1 MFEIRR
7 LDELRLVSLL
17 IIATLLALYSYN
29 YFKLRSA
36 LGPGWKWTL
45 LYTLIS
51 IFIIM
56 GSRIL
61 WLVDLAAYPGLRKFL
76 SCSVYM
82 GMAFFFILFT
92 AFFFLD
98 LLRFLV
104 WLIDL
109 LLSACFGDLF
119 PSAKVRAFLA
129 VSFAF
134 FACTYGWF
142 EALAVRPVH
151 IAIATEKLPKGVD
164 KLRVAHITDV
174 HLGWVV
180 QEERLDRIL
189 EVVRAAK
196 PDMLVSTGDL
206 VDGDMEEREAE
217 VALFRGLN
225 LPLGMYA
232 VTGNH
237 EYYAGVDQA
246 IAFKE
251 RSGMQVLRNEAL
263 RVGGIVLAGVDDP
276 TARRFGEEPK
286 PEIDVL
292 APLSENRFVLLLKHQ
307 PTVEPESIGLFDLQ
321 LSGHTH
327 GGQIW
332 PFYWGTRMVYD
343 YRPGLRA
350 LAPAKRGEAYA
361 SGVARESRVFVSN
374 GAGTWGPP
382 IRFLAPPQVV
392 IVDIVRK

>member
-1 MFEIRR
+1 VR
-7 LDELRLVSLL
+7 LFSIV
-17 IIATLLALYSYN
+17 IICTLFALYSYI

-36 LGPGWKWTL
+36 IGPGWKWTA
-45 LYTLIS
+45 LYTLLS
-51 IFIIM
+51 FFIIM

-61 WLVDLAAYPGLRKFL
+61 WIVNLEAYPGLRKIL

-92 AFFFLD
+92 AFFFID

-104 WLIDL
+104 WLTDL
-109 LLSACFGDLF
+109 LLSACFSDLF
-119 PSAKVRAFLA
+119 PSPKMRAVLA
-129 VSFAF
+129 IGFAF

-142 EALAVRPVH
+142 EALAVRPVY
-151 IAIATEKLPKGVD
+151 ITIATDRLPRGVD
-164 KLRVAHITDV
+164 KLRIAHITDV
-174 HLGWVV
+174 HLGWVI

-189 EVVRAAK
+189 DVVRAAQ

-237 EYYAGVDQA
+237 EYYAGIDQA

-251 RSGMQVLRNEAL
+251 HAGMQLLRNEAL
-263 RVGGIVLAGVDDP
+263 RVGGIILAGMDDP
-276 TARRFGEEPK
+276 TALRFGGTPT

-292 APLSENRFVLLLKHQ
+292 APLPENRFVLLLKHQ
-307 PTVEPESIGLFDLQ
+307 PTVDPDSIGLFDLQ

-327 GGQIW
+327 RGQIW
-332 PFYWGTRMVYD
+332 PFYWLTRMVYE

-350 LAPAKRGEAYA
+350 LAPSKSGEAYA
-361 SGVARESRVFVSN
+361 SGAARESRVFVSN
-374 GAGTWGPP
+374 GSGTWGPP
-382 IRFLAPPQVV
+382 IRFFAPPQVG
-392 IVDIVRK
+392 IIDIVRK